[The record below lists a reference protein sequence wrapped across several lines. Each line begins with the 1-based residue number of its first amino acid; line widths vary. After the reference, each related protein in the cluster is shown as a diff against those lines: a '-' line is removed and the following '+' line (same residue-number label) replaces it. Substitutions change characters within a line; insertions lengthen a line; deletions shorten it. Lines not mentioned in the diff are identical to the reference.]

1 VHTTLKNQKPS
12 RLKVHTTLKYQ
23 KPSRLKVH
31 TTEIITELKQNFTTY
46 IIYFLSTSNKIS
58 TCVGCQQNTK
68 ALLVGRLQ
76 LNLWLNTETATKK
89 LNLQLN
95 TLVPVIRTKR
105 TRALAVKHPHVF
117 HLVVLKLSCRL
128 SVLKDVLSI
137 NKFLN
142 SRDFSILVNWW
153 ISHSRPF

>member
-1 VHTTLKNQKPS
+1 MLEKPCQ
-12 RLKVHTTLKYQ
+12 LPTFCFENT
-23 KPSRLKVH
+23 SRLKVH
-31 TTEIITELKQNFTTY
+31 TTEIITELQENSTTD

-68 ALLVGRLQ
+68 ALSVGCLQ
-76 LNLWLNTETATKK
+76 LNLQLHTETATKK
-89 LNLQLN
+89 LNLQVN

-117 HLVVLKLSCRL
+117 HQVVLKLSCCL
-128 SVLKDVLSI
+128 SVLNDVLSI

-153 ISHSRPF
+153 VSHSRPF